1 MEEKKFCPYCGER
14 LKGQERFCGKC
25 GKRITPISE
34 ISPQHSKKIRH
45 TGMIKI
51 FVVLIILVICGWLA
65 FLIYTHTGQ
74 KQILG
79 SWLMLDEDGEYAGY
93 GMTFYEDG
101 RILDTASGLTGDYV
115 IDDGKIMVSYDDGW
129 EVERYVFE
137 YELERDTLTLNLEGS
152 DDEFTL
158 VKENNSL

>member
-1 MEEKKFCPYCGER
+1 MEEKKFCPYCGKR
-14 LKGQERFCGKC
+14 LTGQEQFCGKC
-25 GKRITPISE
+25 GKRITPLGE
-34 ISPQHSKKIRH
+34 ISLNQNKSRH

-51 FVVLIILVICGWLA
+51 FVFLVILFICGWLV
-65 FLIYTHTGQ
+65 FFVYTHTDQ

-79 SWLMLDEDGEYAGY
+79 SWQMLDEDGEYAGY

-101 RILDTASGLTGDYV
+101 RILDTASGLTGNYV
-115 IDDGKIMVSYDDGW
+115 IDDGRIMVSYDGGW

-137 YELERDTLTLNLEGS
+137 YELERDTLTLNLEDS

-158 VKENNSL
+158 VKANNSL